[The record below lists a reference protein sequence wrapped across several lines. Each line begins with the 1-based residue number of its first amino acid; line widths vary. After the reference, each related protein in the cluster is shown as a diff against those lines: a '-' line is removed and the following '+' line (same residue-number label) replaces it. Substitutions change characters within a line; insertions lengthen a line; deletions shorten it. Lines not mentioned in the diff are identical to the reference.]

1 MRYVRCSPLLLRVWL
16 PLALL
21 AFLSA
26 CHTWVPLEP
35 PVAQAIAEVEPGTVR
50 VTLVDSSQVALR
62 DPRISGNRLVAL
74 DDTVGVALDDVQQI
88 EARRTKVLATVGLIF
103 GGAVVAA
110 FGFAVAVCVLGACA
124 GT

>member
-50 VTLVDSSQVALR
+50 VTLVDSSQVALK

-103 GGAVVAA
+103 GCAGVAA